1 MLVLLYILFPPFEL
15 ASLPFSICITPWI
28 NFLDWYMHV
37 SSISLNMH
45 LASQFCIRL
54 QCFWVDSYRKRSSG
68 PTASFFFPADIIC
81 SKFPQRSQNK
91 YICVLIGNLTFFMRT
106 LYNIRKSKSTRLIM
120 LDFLHASILECRG
133 YVLKWKAEERP
144 QEFIHNGLFF
154 GKW

>member
-68 PTASFFFPADIIC
+68 PTASFFF
-81 SKFPQRSQNK
+81 FR
-91 YICVLIGNLTFFMRT
+91 RT
-106 LYNIRKSKSTRLIM
+106 LVVPNSDKDRRTST
-120 LDFLHASILECRG
+120 
-133 YVLKWKAEERP
+133 YVY
-144 QEFIHNGLFF
+144 
-154 GKW
+154 